1 MFTIQLNNLKFFSF
15 HGLHEEERVLGKEYE
30 INVAVTFTETGAIT
44 TLGQTID
51 YVKVY
56 SIIKQRM
63 NIPTALLET
72 VAQDLAQLIYTA
84 DKRIT
89 SISISIKKMHPPI
102 IAFTGNVGVNYK
114 KDF

>member
-15 HGLHEEERVLGKEYE
+15 HGLHEEERVLGNEYE
-30 INVAVTFTETGAIT
+30 VNAGVTFTETDAIAA
-44 TLGQTID
+44 LDQTID

-56 SIIKQRM
+56 NIIKQRM
-63 NIPTALLET
+63 EMPTALLET

-102 IAFTGNVGVNYK
+102 VAFAGNVGVSYK
-114 KDF
+114 IDF

>member
-15 HGLHEEERVLGKEYE
+15 HGLHEEERILGSEYE
-30 INVAVTFTETGAIT
+30 VNAAVTFTGADAIT
-44 TLGQTID
+44 TLNQTID
-51 YVKVY
+51 YVKIY
-56 SIIKQRM
+56 GIIKQRM
-63 NIPTALLET
+63 EMPTALLET

-102 IAFTGNVGVNYK
+102 IAFTGNVGVSYK
-114 KDF
+114 IDF

>member
-1 MFTIQLNNLKFFSF
+1 MFTIQLSNLKFFSF
-15 HGLHEEERVLGKEYE
+15 HGLHEEERVLGNEYE

-56 SIIKQRM
+56 NIIKQRM
-63 NIPTALLET
+63 EMPTALLET

-84 DKRIT
+84 DSRIT
-89 SISISIKKMHPPI
+89 SISINIKKMHPPI
-102 IAFTGNVGVNYK
+102 VAFTGNVGVSYK
-114 KDF
+114 IDF